1 MKRKSMDEA
10 LKLVQEV
17 LKRKPWRC
25 KSPCPEGRYHDDTQ
39 DYASAIAEYRAVLYE
54 EPQNIP
60 IALGLAR
67 AHLLNN
73 EPLLAEQTYKNILKQ
88 NPGVTQARFALAD
101 IYRRRG
107 EIDLATDQLEK
118 VLEREPE
125 NIKALSALGAIA
137 LKKEP

>member
-1 MKRKSMDEA
+1 M
-10 LKLVQEV
+10 QEV
-17 LKRKPWRC
+17 LSENPGDVKAHTLKA
-25 KSPCPEGRYHDDTQ
+25 DTMMIQ
-39 DYASAIAEYRAVLYE
+39 KNYASAVAEYRQVLYE

-67 AHLLNN
+67 AHLLKN

-107 EIDLATDQLEK
+107 DIDLATDQLVK

-125 NIKALSALGAIA
+125 NIKALSMLGAIT